1 MERRQWKGG
10 QGMIESVDRIV
21 TTPMRECPPF
31 VEGILGENSKGVLH
45 TRWFA
50 IEPLEDDWFLV
61 TDTWGNTMQSRGS
74 AMVKWLKP
82 EDKNDPVIQAE
93 LITGLASMG
102 MEL

>member
-1 MERRQWKGG
+1 
-10 QGMIESVDRIV
+10 MIDSVDRIV

-31 VEGILGENSKGVLH
+31 VEGILGENEKGLLH

-61 TDTWGNTMQSRGS
+61 TDTLGNTMQSRGS

-82 EDKNDPVIQAE
+82 EDMNDPVVQAE

-102 MEL
+102 LEL

>member
-1 MERRQWKGG
+1 
-10 QGMIESVDRIV
+10 MIDSVDRIV

-31 VEGILGENSKGVLH
+31 VEGILGENAKGVLH
-45 TRWFA
+45 TRWFI
-50 IEPLEDDWFLV
+50 IEPEGDDWFLV
-61 TDTWGNTMQSRGS
+61 TDTQGNTMHSRGS

>member
-1 MERRQWKGG
+1 
-10 QGMIESVDRIV
+10 MIDSVDRIV

-31 VEGILGENSKGVLH
+31 VEGILGENAKGLLH

-61 TDTWGNTMQSRGS
+61 TDTQGNTMHSRGS

-82 EDKNDPVIQAE
+82 EDMNDPVIQAE

-102 MEL
+102 LDFE

>member
-1 MERRQWKGG
+1 
-10 QGMIESVDRIV
+10 MIDSVDRIV

-31 VEGILGENSKGVLH
+31 VEGILGENAKGVLH

-82 EDKNDPVIQAE
+82 EDMNDPVIQAE
-93 LITGLASMG
+93 LVTGLASMG
-102 MEL
+102 LEF

>member
-1 MERRQWKGG
+1 
-10 QGMIESVDRIV
+10 MIDSVDRIV

-31 VEGILGENSKGVLH
+31 VEGILGETERGLLH

-74 AMVKWLKP
+74 TMVKWLKP
-82 EDKNDPVIQAE
+82 EDMNDPVIQAE
-93 LITGLASMG
+93 LVTGLASMG
-102 MEL
+102 LEF

>member
-1 MERRQWKGG
+1 
-10 QGMIESVDRIV
+10 MIDSVDRIV

-31 VEGILGENSKGVLH
+31 VEGILGENEKGILH

-61 TDTWGNTMQSRGS
+61 TDTWGNTMQSRGD

-82 EDKNDPVIQAE
+82 EDMNDPVIQAE

-102 MEL
+102 LEL

>member
-1 MERRQWKGG
+1 
-10 QGMIESVDRIV
+10 MIDSVDRIV

-31 VEGILGENSKGVLH
+31 VEGILGENEKGLLH

-61 TDTWGNTMQSRGS
+61 TDTWGNTMQSRGD

-82 EDKNDPVIQAE
+82 EDMNDPVIQAE

-102 MEL
+102 LEL

>member
-1 MERRQWKGG
+1 
-10 QGMIESVDRIV
+10 MIESVDRIV

-31 VEGILGENSKGVLH
+31 VEGILGENDRGILH

-61 TDTWGNTMQSRGS
+61 TDTHGNTMQSRGS

-82 EDKNDPVIQAE
+82 EDMNSPAIQAE
-93 LITGLASMG
+93 LMLGLREMG
-102 MEL
+102 LDL